1 MDICK
6 HYKNN
11 FTWRRNWIWYH
22 FHMAAMTIPKTQS
35 FYILSLLFVACQR
48 TQNVRFSLGSNL
60 VMTPCTF
67 TYRIVATLTY
77 QCAPGSTTSTILT
90 ALFYSNMKIQKC
102 RCFGADSPKIS
113 LLWKFSK
120 KKKKLKA
127 NFKLRSTFSWND
139 FFLVR
144 KCEYIP
150 AHEQWVKGTWRPI
163 DRWNMYNIHC
173 FARRL
178 SVRAWQISFC
188 FSCFVFFRFLN
199 IRTWINQN

>member
-120 KKKKLKA
+120 KKKNWKPIL
-127 NFKLRSTFSWND
+127 NCVLHFHGTIFFSFGNVNTYPLMNSGWKEHGGLLIVEICITSIASHGGCQLGPGKFLFALVVSFSLD
-139 FFLVR
+139 F
-144 KCEYIP
+144 
-150 AHEQWVKGTWRPI
+150 
-163 DRWNMYNIHC
+163 
-173 FARRL
+173 
-178 SVRAWQISFC
+178 
-188 FSCFVFFRFLN
+188 
-199 IRTWINQN
+199 